1 MPAPRSGRVRDFSH
15 RQDAEPTVSRVKR
28 RCGALLVCQFSSDC
42 FGASEPRSLEC
53 RRYQT
58 VSMAT
63 IRRVDLAELGKLR
76 EHLNAAAKCDGMA
89 TSCPTYP
96 IKRRLSFGHTAS
108 GGSSSSSDTLRP
120 QSPAELRESAGL
132 LRRFNSWAIG
142 EVPQPRRWILT
153 MLAFIPAYT
162 KALLVIQAAGRRRLA
177 VKCQA
182 AMRLQRAWHN
192 FVARLEALDK
202 LHGLRRMKTLH
213 SLIAR
218 SETRAA
224 SAIQRCFR
232 EWLAVKCRAAI
243 KLQSAWRGWQA
254 RLETL
259 FELHELERMNALQ
272 LLIARG
278 ETRATTTIQRCF
290 RLHRAKLSA
299 AQRQR
304 ELSVTCIQNRARGM
318 AARKLRRQMREQRI
332 AALCE
337 TEYQAAV
344 ERAIARGMHIAA
356 AIMQQAFRRL
366 QIARF
371 ERQQAEEAEYLAATE
386 AAMQVQRA
394 SDYKRL
400 IEARRSMES
409 KIYAELQRRDT
420 IEREAQES
428 QKRASLMQ
436 PVGKRIAGRLGYSE
450 KWQPH
455 VLSLDATGEVL
466 EWHPCKP
473 DGVSTER
480 QEKESQSV
488 LLSTIQYISIS
499 KTLLTFTVTADMQM
513 HEFRATSPDAFSA
526 WVEALMPLCARS
538 SEATDGAERS
548 ASARASHERLMRAA
562 AAAVAAAAV
571 QQLAVQALDADEMVA
586 IATELDAAND
596 SNLTD
601 AAELLVTGRPK
612 LPATQSGRPALR
624 GLLRGAAAALTPSAL
639 QRAKTAHAAPRVD
652 ALASPLSEQEV
663 EPTRVVARPMSP
675 VRAMLPGTPPLVPSS
690 SRVEDTGAGVFAGIP
705 GSANSAEAA
714 DPDRPR
720 ALQRA
725 STEISFEHLD
735 KLKTQMA
742 QQQDPTR
749 LRQLDAKVAELD
761 REYQRRKGTSP
772 PSAVRVSPTSTVP
785 SP

>member
-1 MPAPRSGRVRDFSH
+1 MPALRPVQSTLERAERD
-15 RQDAEPTVSRVKR
+15 SRVKR
-28 RCGALLVCQFSSDC
+28 RRVAPYVSTDL
-42 FGASEPRSLEC
+42 ETRSLEC
-53 RRYQT
+53 RRYHT

-63 IRRVDLAELGKLR
+63 VRRVDLAELGKLR

-89 TSCPTYP
+89 TSCPSYP

-202 LHGLRRMKTLH
+202 LHGLRRVKTLH

-371 ERQQAEEAEYLAATE
+371 ERQQAEEAEHLAATE

-400 IEARRSMES
+400 IEARRSTES
-409 KIYAELQRRDT
+409 KIYTELQRRDS

-488 LLSTIQYISIS
+488 LLSTMQYISIS
-499 KTLLTFTVTADMQM
+499 KALLTFTVTADMQM

-586 IATELDAAND
+586 IATELDAASD
-596 SNLTD
+596 SHLAD

-612 LPATQSGRPALR
+612 VHATQSGRPALR
-624 GLLRGAAAALTPSAL
+624 GLLRGAAAALTPSTL
-639 QRAKTAHAAPRVD
+639 QRAKTAHAAPYVD
-652 ALASPLSEQEV
+652 ALASPLTEQV
-663 EPTRVVARPMSP
+663 EPTRVVVRPMSP
-675 VRAMLPGTPPLVPSS
+675 ARAIMKAMRPGTPTLVPSS

-705 GSANSAEAA
+705 GGSANSA

-725 STEISFEHLD
+725 STEISFEHLE
-735 KLKTQMA
+735 KLKTQVA
-742 QQQDPTR
+742 QQQDTSR
-749 LRQLDAKVAELD
+749 LRHLDAKVAELD

-785 SP
+785 SPLESIP